1 VTEYPRG
8 FVPDLRRLRSW
19 PSLGD
24 SLWRNPDLVAL
35 TYAELALLVRTSIG
49 SAPCSVLY
57 VGPGL
62 GHVALELARD
72 GHDVTGIDIDD
83 KVLAFAKRAAEAD
96 PFRETRGRL
105 SYDVI
110 DFPIGFHLDRTFE
123 TVLFC
128 RVLHHLED
136 PAAAVAKAAEL
147 LSPDGRVVCVDF
159 AHDRLGVAG
168 ARWMARS
175 RISLSRAGRWP
186 EPVSGSLQQETDKT
200 AREWRIDHEG
210 EGLNPFK
217 AMLDPLLAMFNVE
230 TPAWH
235 PYLFWELAAD
245 MRVPADEEGAVAR
258 GMHDE
263 ESSLLLRRGVQGV
276 LFSTTGTKR
285 TAADQ

>member
-1 VTEYPRG
+1 MIEYPRG

-83 KVLAFAKRAAEAD
+83 DVLALAKRAAETD

-110 DFPIGFHLDRTFE
+110 DYPGGFHLDRTYDR
-123 TVLFC
+123 VLFC

-147 LSPDGRVVCVDF
+147 LSPEGRVVCVDF
-159 AHDRLGVAG
+159 AHDRLGDAG

-175 RISLSRAGRWP
+175 RISLSRAGLWP
-186 EPVSGSLQQETDKT
+186 EPVTGSLQEETEKT
-200 AREWRIDHEG
+200 AQEWRIDHEG
-210 EGLNPFK
+210 EGLNTFR
-217 AMLDPLLAMFNVE
+217 AMLDPLAVAFDVQ

-235 PYLFWELAAD
+235 PYIFWELAAD
-245 MRVPADEEGAVAR
+245 MRVPADEEETVAR
-258 GMHDE
+258 GMRDE
-263 ESSLLLRRGVQGV
+263 EAGLLLRGRLQGV
-276 LFSTTGTKR
+276 LFSTTGAKR
-285 TAADQ
+285 TPAEP